1 MESQYLDVFGKITRD
16 ESITNFEYVE
26 YRPRDADMDKST
38 QIIETRDLDEYLLP
52 HKAMLEIRGRL
63 VKTVDGTAFAPEDEI
78 TLVNNGWSLFKT
90 VEYQVNNHTVESIEQ
105 YVPTTSTIMNLA
117 QFSDD
122 YGRSTATNMLWY
134 RDTGGGVASGNE
146 FLPADEII
154 PVGDVGNAANVTGA
168 DFRDHFSIA
177 RNAGYNSGFR
187 SRQLVTTGAKDV
199 CMYMPLSSLL
209 GFCKDID
216 TVFFGV
222 KHGLLLT
229 RESPENYIHRANG
242 VAPGKFVIKH
252 LSLWVP
258 KITPSLEI
266 TSKIEQKLVK
276 GHLRDLYFEQS
287 RIYRRQYGST
297 DTSPSWRITTNSNEE
312 LPTHVFCCI
321 QAAPRDGDQE
331 QNNQVFDNGN
341 LRSISLHVNSERFPE
356 RELETDFRATSR
368 NYGRAYMMFQEA
380 VQKYADVDSGSQVSV
395 EDFAS
400 LYPIFHF
407 DVSRHKEKLRN
418 SPADI
423 ELKWRLG
430 SRFEYPAGTAAD
442 YNVYALVL
450 SERFLKLEAMSG
462 KMNVVV

>member
-1 MESQYLDVFGKITRD
+1 
-16 ESITNFEYVE
+16 
-26 YRPRDADMDKST
+26 
-38 QIIETRDLDEYLLP
+38 
-52 HKAMLEIRGRL
+52 
-63 VKTVDGTAFAPEDEI
+63 
-78 TLVNNGWSLFKT
+78 
-90 VEYQVNNHTVESIEQ
+90 
-105 YVPTTSTIMNLA
+105 MNLA

-187 SRQLVTTGAKDV
+187 SRQLITTGAKDV
-199 CMYMPLSSLL
+199 CMYMTLSSLL

-222 KHGLLLT
+222 EHGLLLT

-242 VAPGKFVIKH
+242 VAPGKFVIKR

-312 LPTHVFCCI
+312 LPTHVLCCI

-331 QNNQVFDNGN
+331 QNNQVFDNGI

-356 RELETDFRATSR
+356 RKLETDFRATSR

-407 DVSRHKEKLRN
+407 DMSRHKEKLRN

-423 ELKWRLG
+423 ELKWRL
-430 SRFEYPAGTAAD
+430 
-442 YNVYALVL
+442 
-450 SERFLKLEAMSG
+450 
-462 KMNVVV
+462 